1 MTAGPWRPIRL
12 ETYTYRIDDIQID
25 ADLIGPEYKTATLK
39 AKIELASSSSLTD
52 GFKFKAVLKTAE
64 GKKVKESTFDLKETL
79 DWKFENGEVEAW
91 WPIHY
96 GKQPLYQLEI
106 TLSDRV
112 SNLSLTLKRELIKQD
127 GKTSAPT
134 STKVAFRH
142 AEVVQAPLDD
152 EPGTTF
158 LFEVNGVRVFC
169 GGSNWIPADNFL
181 AEITPERYRQWV
193 QLLVD
198 GNQNM
203 LRVWGGGVY
212 EHQALYE

>member
-1 MTAGPWRPIRL
+1 MTAGPWRPVRL
-12 ETYTYRIDDIQID
+12 ETYTYRIEDVRID
-25 ADLIGPEYKTATLK
+25 SDLIGPEYKTATLK
-39 AKIELASSSSLTD
+39 ATVELAASTASTSDLEY
-52 GFKFKAVLKTAE
+52 KAVLKTSS
-64 GKKVKESTFDLKETL
+64 GKTVKEATFSLKESV
-79 DWKFENGEVEAW
+79 DWTFSKGEVEAW
-91 WPIHY
+91 FPIHY
-96 GKQPLYQLEI
+96 GKQPLYTLDI
-106 TLSDRV
+106 TLIDNGDSV
-112 SNLSLTLKRELIKQD
+112 KSQE
-127 GKTSAPT
+127 SAPHM
-134 STKVAFRH
+134 TKVAFRH

-158 LFEVNGVRVFC
+158 LFEVNGIRVFC